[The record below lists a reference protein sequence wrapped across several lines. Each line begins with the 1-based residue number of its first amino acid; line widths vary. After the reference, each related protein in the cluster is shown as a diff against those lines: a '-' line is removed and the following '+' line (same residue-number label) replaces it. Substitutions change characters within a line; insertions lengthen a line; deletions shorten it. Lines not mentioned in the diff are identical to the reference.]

1 MRVSSKAAIEKTED
15 YNRNALDLLSKL
27 YPGGRVS
34 EVAEADKIN
43 AKLPLEKRFKA
54 YSLSG
59 LGVALE
65 YQRMD
70 MRPVSAD
77 LEEKAD
83 RFGYEFEHLAVTLG
97 SVIHNIDLKDDL
109 TDEQISFIRQTL
121 LERKVIFFHNQGL
134 SEDQQVQFG
143 KRFGTL
149 DAFPFGPPGQNPY
162 LFYIHHN
169 ENRPGSENNWHTDV
183 TWMEN
188 PSLGSIAQVDVA
200 PPIGGSTLFSDSHA
214 AYLGL
219 SADLKARLQHIHGI
233 NDYRV
238 FMQKY
243 PKELHSEIK
252 QKVPFGVSHPLLR
265 THPET
270 GKTALYIHLGFIRP
284 DSLFDVRTGE
294 TLPPDECKDII
305 RQLSLQHGREEYVCR
320 FKYEAGS
327 IAFWDNRAVQHY
339 AASDY
344 WPHERILRRVTISGD
359 RPYYDPSQAPSCY
372 QDSFMN

>member
-1 MRVSSKAAIEKTED
+1 MTANSNNSIEKNEE
-15 YNRNALDLLSKL
+15 YNRNALSLLGKL
-27 YPGGRVS
+27 YPHGRVS

-43 AKLPLEKRFKA
+43 SGLPLEQRFRP

-65 YQRMD
+65 YQQMG
-70 MRPVSAD
+70 MRPVSVNLAN
-77 LEEKAD
+77 KAA

-97 SVIHNIDLKDDL
+97 TVIHNIDLKDEL
-109 TDEQISFIRQTL
+109 SDEQISFIRQTL
-121 LERKVIFFHNQGL
+121 LERKVIFFHNQHL

-149 DAFPFGPPGQNPY
+149 DAFPFGPPGKNPY

-219 SADLKARLQHIHGI
+219 PSDLKDRLQHLYGI

-238 FMQKY
+238 FMRKY
-243 PKELHSEIK
+243 PEELHNEIK

-270 GKTALYIHLGFIRP
+270 GKTALYVHLGFIRQ
-284 DSLFDVRTGE
+284 DALFDGRTGE

-305 RQLSLQHGREEYVCR
+305 RQLSVQHTREEYVCR
-320 FKYEAGS
+320 FRYEAGS

-344 WPHERILRRVTISGD
+344 WPHERVLRRVTVSGD
-359 RPYYDPSQAPSCY
+359 RPYYDPSQAPS
-372 QDSFMN
+372 